1 MRFILYFIVPIVY
14 SFSFIKSGGMDN
26 RPFIKEYNQT
36 HDLMIKQYQQKIL
49 LDKLCSNYL
58 SSFHKLKLIEEY
70 EKSYSYSLWRDLNL
84 YDF

>member
-1 MRFILYFIVPIVY
+1 MRFILYFMIPIVF
-14 SFSFIKSGGMDN
+14 SFSKMNSGGMDN
-26 RPFIKEYNQT
+26 RPNIKEYNDT
-36 HDLMIKQYQQKIL
+36 YLMIKQYQQQIL

-70 EKSYSYSLWRDLNL
+70 ERSYSYSFWRDLNL